1 MDHEVYN
8 GLMKPGAL
16 LLIGLAASLGV
27 APKEQD
33 RGHLGRIA
41 WELDP
46 AAGLARAK
54 SEMKSALLYFTAD
67 W

>member
-1 MDHEVYN
+1 MT
-8 GLMKPGAL
+8 PGAFL
-16 LLIGLAASLGV
+16 FIGLAVSLGV
-27 APKEQD
+27 ASPGQD
-33 RGHLGRIA
+33 RGHLGKIT

-54 SEMKSALLYFTAD
+54 AEKKAALLYFTAD

>member
-1 MDHEVYN
+1 MIRSAV
-8 GLMKPGAL
+8 
-16 LLIGLAASLGV
+16 LLIGLAAGLDV
-27 APKEQD
+27 ALPRQD
-33 RGHLGRIA
+33 PGHRGKIA

-54 SEMKSALLYFTAD
+54 SKKMTALLYFTAE

>member
-1 MDHEVYN
+1 
-8 GLMKPGAL
+8 MKTGAL
-16 LLIGLAASLGV
+16 LIIGLAANLCV
-27 APKEQD
+27 ATSHQD
-33 RGHLGRIA
+33 RGHLGKIA

-54 SEMKSALLYFTAD
+54 AEKKTALLYFTAD